1 MSNLVPL
8 PEVLSEIAA
17 SGVGS
22 KTVERMYDRVVG
34 ALGPELSILG
44 EVPVEDIA
52 RAESS
57 VLAEAIT
64 RLRAGKV
71 IRDAGYDG
79 EYGVIKLFED
89 GELKR
94 LGGMLFEAPVR
105 EARLASEAADVV
117 AAEAKS
123 TNARRHRHSWPR
135 TPAPFQR
142 RQLRARHLALDP
154 DQRRAAEIVEGP
166 AADPRRAGRR
176 QDPHADAPHR
186 ATWSRARRAAGK
198 LPRRHLHAPRR
209 GRDARRG

>member
-22 KTVERMYDRVVG
+22 KTVERMYDRVIG

-79 EYGVIKLFED
+79 EYGVIQLFED

-94 LGGMLFEAPVR
+94 ARRDAVRGAGG
-105 EARLASEAADVV
+105 EARLAEA
-117 AAEAKS
+117 
-123 TNARRHRHSWPR
+123 TGRHPGRGRGPRPRHP
-135 TPAPFQR
+135 
-142 RQLRARHLALDP
+142 ALDATASP
-154 DQRRAAEIVEGP
+154 
-166 AADPRRAGRR
+166 GRR
-176 QDPHADAPHR
+176 RPRPRVARTTSSVPASSRRSTPTSAAR
-186 ATWSRARRAAGK
+186 PRSSRARC
-198 LPRRHLHAPRR
+198 
-209 GRDARRG
+209 